1 MRNWDFQ
8 SHVKVPEDWFI
19 MIISTHPGEK
29 NMLVLII
36 GLVVIYSC
44 FGKRTR
50 NKICKSLLKLLTL
63 TFKIPMSLLKL
74 VVGRKG
80 R

>member
-1 MRNWDFQ
+1 
-8 SHVKVPEDWFI
+8 
-19 MIISTHPGEK
+19 MII
-29 NMLVLII
+29 LVI
-36 GLVVIYSC
+36 GLVSVYSC